1 MRLAAHRHRKLLLS
15 LAIVAVLLVAARLA
29 LNPFVASHT
38 REVLASL
45 KGYRGS
51 FDDVSVSLWRLSY
64 TIDGLKLVQVPTP
77 PGGSEKR
84 PFFHAARIAIGLHW
98 RDLIHKRELVGTV
111 DLDRPKLNLIAGN
124 SKEESQTKIVDPE
137 LGAKIKKLSPLA
149 VERIELK
156 RAEVA
161 FTDDTSEGSPAIWL
175 HDLDATVENLATRVG
190 LAHGE
195 PTTVAASGTLQK
207 TGQVSVFVT
216 ADPLAT
222 KLGFSGR
229 AAVEGLALSDV
240 GNFLVKKVDLKPV
253 KGSID
258 LFAEFDAHDGVIA
271 GGVKPIL
278 KDVEVKA
285 AKGGIGPAL
294 KAWIADRA
302 LDIFSDRVPG
312 RNATAA
318 VIPMEG
324 TVDGPQPQVWSA
336 IWGVLRNAF
345 VTGLEAG
352 FTRLPAG
359 KPAEKGV
366 LPQARS
372 KQEGAHR

>member
-1 MRLAAHRHRKLLLS
+1 MRRLLITVLV
-15 LAIVAVLLVAARLA
+15 IVGLLVAGRLA
-29 LNPFVASHT
+29 LNPFVAHHT
-38 REVLASL
+38 QQVLDSL

-51 FDDVSVSLWRLSY
+51 FDDVAIDLHKLSY
-64 TIDGLKLVQVPTP
+64 TIEGLKLVQVPTP

-84 PFFHAARIAIGLHW
+84 PFFYAKRIEIGLHW
-98 RDLIHKRELVGTV
+98 RDLIHKHELVGTV
-111 DLDRPKLNLIAGN
+111 ELDDPKLNLIAGP
-124 SKEESQTKIVDPE
+124 SKGESQTRIVDPE
-137 LGAKIKKLSPLA
+137 LGEKIKRLSPLD

-161 FTDDTSEGSPAIWL
+161 FTDDTSHGSPSIWL
-175 HDLDATVENLATRVG
+175 HDLDATLENLATRVG
-190 LAHGE
+190 LSHGE
-195 PTTVAASGTLQK
+195 PTTLAASGTLQK

-216 ADPLAT
+216 ADPLAK

-229 AAVEGLALSDV
+229 ASVQHLALKDV
-240 GNFLVKKVDLKPV
+240 GNFLVKKADLAPQ
-253 KGSID
+253 KGAID

-271 GGVKPIL
+271 GGVKPVL
-278 KDVEVKA
+278 KDIDVKP

-294 KAWIADRA
+294 KAWVADAA
-302 LDIFSDRVPG
+302 LHIFSDRVPG

-324 TVDGPQPQVWSA
+324 TVNGPKPQLWPT

-345 VTGLEAG
+345 VAG
-352 FTRLPAG
+352 IRSGFSQLPAG

-372 KQEGAHR
+372 APKRKHG